1 MFKQNLQSQGL
12 IFADE
17 GSFIH
22 ENVSFSDFMYRIS
35 LLESAVLDTANR
47 TAYANNEH
55 KIGVLTEAAVGESIK
70 KGGEA
75 IKDAIK
81 KLGALIANF
90 MTTIY
95 DGLMNS
101 TASKVAWLKANK
113 AKLSNIKVPNGF
125 KFRHNK
131 NAFDPINTN
140 MVSNLA
146 QSIKSDAMASFDSFK
161 QKVAEKMGMKSD
173 TGEIAAMAAEL
184 KDKTLGEET
193 DEVSQGD
200 VHKAMS
206 MIERGQSIIASFKS
220 VLSSIKNAANPQIVS
235 DSREGAS
242 EAMNKISACK
252 WIIQLVRA
260 AMNACSSA
268 INQSYNFCKSLLSR
282 GGDGDSTPTVEAEV
296 VKEGGQ

>member
-22 ENVSFSDFMYRIS
+22 ENVSFSDFMYRMS
-35 LLESAVLDTANR
+35 LLESVVLDTANR
-47 TAYANNEH
+47 IAYANNEH

-90 MTTIY
+90 MTTVY

-101 TASKVAWLKANK
+101 TASKLAWLKTNK
-113 AKLSNIKVPNGF
+113 DKLSNMKIPDGF

-131 NAFDPINTN
+131 NAFDPVKTN
-140 MVSNLA
+140 VVSNLA
-146 QSIKSDAMASFDSFK
+146 ESIKADVMASFDTFK
-161 QKVAEKMGMKSD
+161 QKIAEKMGMKSD
-173 TGEIAAMAAEL
+173 VDDIAAMAAEL
-184 KDKTLGEET
+184 RDKTLGEET

-220 VLSSIKNAANPQIVS
+220 VLNSIKSAASPQIVS
-235 DSREGAS
+235 DSHEGAA
-242 EAMNKISACK
+242 EAMSKISACK
-252 WIIQLVRA
+252 WVIQLIRA
-260 AMNACSSA
+260 AMSACSSA
-268 INQSYNFCKSLLSR
+268 INQSYNFCKSLLNR
-282 GGDGDSTPTVEAEV
+282 NGDSTPTVKAEI